1 MNQHRSIRWLRVTG
15 VAAAAVV
22 AAVVVVASWAQRSK
36 PELSPW
42 HTVGLEHEFEARDER
57 GGLDWDGYLAL
68 EGRLFEELDGRIV
81 RDPDSRAEP
90 AWNRYAPGG
99 VNNPAGFPRDW
110 NRSYEL
116 AGAGGRG
123 GALLLHGLTD
133 SPYSLRRA
141 AEILH
146 SEGFHV
152 AGLRLPGHG
161 TTPGELRRASVDDW
175 RAAVRIAYRHLV
187 GTVGPTGDIIVVGY
201 SNGGA
206 LAVDLA
212 LDSLAD
218 EKLRVPDRIIL
229 FSPAIGITRLAA
241 LARGYQLLSFMPWF
255 DRLAWTDIQPESDP
269 FKYNSFP
276 ASAGYQT
283 HLLTR
288 SIRRRLAELEAQ
300 QVASRFPPVLTFMSL
315 ADATVLVEAVV
326 EGLYDRLPEPEHELV
341 IFDVNRLAKM
351 RDFFRTDP
359 AARLRSLTGRPTT
372 PYRLTAVTNVDE
384 SSPTLEV
391 WSRPGG
397 AREVEV
403 EALDLEWPRGVYSLS
418 HVAVPFPIDD
428 PIYGLEP
435 DPDARFGVQ
444 LGTLEPRG
452 ERGLMAVSPTM
463 FMRLRCNPFFD
474 YVERRLREVVGDGAS
489 ADPVAGWPIP
499 TPSVGSSPPAQR
511 IQPDPNPMTSKRGAA
526 PALPPPAPHPA
537 AGG

>member
-1 MNQHRSIRWLRVTG
+1 MAKGVSSVIQNRSSRWVRVTV
-15 VAAAAVV
+15 VAAVAVV
-22 AAVVVVASWAQRSK
+22 AAGAVFASWAQRSK

-42 HTVGLEHEFEARDER
+42 HTVDLEHEFDARDAR
-57 GGLDWDGYLAL
+57 SGFDWDDYLAL
-68 EGRLFEELDGRIV
+68 EDLLFEELEEQVV
-81 RDPDSRAEP
+81 RNRDARAEP

-99 VNNPAGFPRDW
+99 ANNPAGFPRNW

-116 AGAGGRG
+116 PGVAERG

-141 AEILH
+141 AEILR

-152 AGLRLPGHG
+152 VGLRLPGHG
-161 TTPGELRRASVDDW
+161 TTPGELQRAEVDDW
-175 RAAVRIAYRHLV
+175 RAAVRMAYRHLEGMV
-187 GTVGPTGDIIVVGY
+187 GSSGDLIVVGY

-206 LAVDLA
+206 LAVDLV

-218 EKLRVPDRIIL
+218 DELRIPDRVIL

-241 LARGYQLLSFMPWF
+241 LARAHRVVSFMPWF
-255 DRLAWTDIQPESDP
+255 SRLAWTDIQPESDP

-276 ASAGYQT
+276 ADAGYQT

-288 SIRRRLAELEAQ
+288 SIRRRLAELEAHQ
-300 QVASRFPPVLTFMSL
+300 LSSRFPPVLTFMSL

-326 EGLYDRLPEPEHELV
+326 EGLYDRLTGPEHELV
-341 IFDVNRLAKM
+341 IFDINRKAKM

-359 AARLRSLTGRPTT
+359 AARLQMLIERPTT

-384 SSPTLEV
+384 STAALEV
-391 WSRPGG
+391 WTRPGG
-397 AREVEV
+397 AREAEV
-403 EALDLEWPRGVYSLS
+403 EALGLEWPRGVYSLS

-435 DPDARFGVQ
+435 DPDNLFGVQ

-452 ERGLMAVSPTM
+452 ERGLLAVSPAT
-463 FMRLRCNPFFD
+463 FIRLRCNPFYD
-474 YVERRLREVVGDGAS
+474 YVERRLREPVGAHRVRVSSELSGQ
-489 ADPVAGWPIP
+489 P
-499 TPSVGSSPPAQR
+499 TR
-511 IQPDPNPMTSKRGAA
+511 
-526 PALPPPAPHPA
+526 
-537 AGG
+537 

>member
-1 MNQHRSIRWLRVTG
+1 MSQNRSARWLRVTV

-22 AAVVVVASWAQRSK
+22 AAVFVVASWAQRSK

-42 HTVGLEHEFEARDER
+42 HTVDLEHEFEAEDAR
-57 GGLDWDGYLAL
+57 GGFDWDDYLAL
-68 EGRLFEELDGRIV
+68 EDRLFRELDERVV
-81 RDPDSRAEP
+81 RNRDSRAEP

-116 AGAGGRG
+116 EGRESRG

-146 SEGFHV
+146 AQGLHV
-152 AGLRLPGHG
+152 VGLRLPGHG
-161 TTPGELRRASVDDW
+161 TTPGELRRAAVDDW
-175 RAAVRIAYRHLV
+175 RAAVRIAYRHLET
-187 GTVGPTGDIIVVGY
+187 TVGPSGDIVVAGY

-218 EKLRVPDRIIL
+218 EELRVPERVIL

-241 LARGYQLLSFMPWF
+241 LARAHRVVSFMPWF
-255 DRLAWTDIQPESDP
+255 DRLAWTDIQPEWDP

-276 ASAGYQT
+276 ADAGYQT
-283 HLLTR
+283 HVLTR
-288 SIRRRLAELEAQ
+288 SIRRRLAALDVQ
-300 QVASRFPPVLTFMSL
+300 RVASRFPPVLTFMSL

-326 EGLYDRLPEPEHELV
+326 DGLYDRLPGPEHELV
-341 IFDVNRLAKM
+341 IFGINRQAKM

-359 AARLRSLTGRPTT
+359 AARLQMLIDRPTT
-372 PYRLTAVTNVDE
+372 PYRLTAVTNIDE
-384 SSPTLEV
+384 STAALEV

-397 AREVEV
+397 AREADL
-403 EALDLEWPRGVYSLS
+403 EALDLQWPRGVFSLS
-418 HVAVPFPIDD
+418 HVAVPFPVDD

-435 DPDARFGVQ
+435 DPDNLFGVQ

-452 ERGLMAVSPTM
+452 ERGLLAVSPGAFT
-463 FMRLRCNPFFD
+463 RLRCNPFHD
-474 YVERRLREVVGDGAS
+474 YVERRLRE
-489 ADPVAGWPIP
+489 
-499 TPSVGSSPPAQR
+499 
-511 IQPDPNPMTSKRGAA
+511 
-526 PALPPPAPHPA
+526 A
-537 AGG
+537 AGGGAP